1 MSGGKENGCAE
12 SVVGKITPF
21 TKLKS
26 ALAFYIMSEG
36 ALMRVLRHDAAGDGV
51 HTVAICAALAMV
63 AERRWWLAGDGGRQE
78 QQLRGHRSDDQEWY
92 NL

>member
-1 MSGGKENGCAE
+1 
-12 SVVGKITPF
+12 
-21 TKLKS
+21 
-26 ALAFYIMSEG
+26 
-36 ALMRVLRHDAAGDGV
+36 MRVLRHDAAGDGV

>member
-63 AERRWWLAGDGGRQE
+63 AGGRWWLAGDDVHTVAICAARAMVAGGR
-78 QQLRGHRSDDQEWY
+78 W
-92 NL
+92 

>member
-1 MSGGKENGCAE
+1 
-12 SVVGKITPF
+12 
-21 TKLKS
+21 
-26 ALAFYIMSEG
+26 
-36 ALMRVLRHDAAGDGV
+36 MRVLRHDAAGDGVHTVAICAARAMVAGGRWWLAGDGV